1 MLIDIVHSKTSLK
14 LSTSFILYPFV
25 IMVTCCGS
33 IHHEPIDKGLY
44 DRLAISFSINRSINY
59 KFAISVTKKDI
70 RCIQFIT
77 SSKPRIE

>member
-1 MLIDIVHSKTSLK
+1 MLIDIVQSKTSLS
-14 LSTSFILYPFV
+14 LSTSFIIYPFV
-25 IMVTCCGS
+25 IMVTCCCS

-77 SSKPRIE
+77 SSKNRIE